1 MDHVQVANG
10 AEVLQVTGAA
20 RLSRD
25 RQLNAAHP
33 AEPAATAARM
43 TMD

>member
-33 AEPAATAARM
+33 AEPVAIAAM